1 MPYEILNLPK
11 MDMGTKWDVDKIENQ
26 KGKVVI
32 VTGANSGIGY
42 ETAREMSRKGAEV
55 ILACRD
61 EDRGMNAI
69 QNIIEEIPKA
79 NLVMAHLD
87 LSDLNQIKKFSEQ
100 IHEDYRKIDILINNA
115 GVMMDSLTMTKQGFE
130 FHFGI
135 NHLGHFALTGH
146 ILDLL
151 LGEENS
157 RVVNVASIA
166 EKKAKI
172 FWNDLNCERRKY
184 SMWKNYSQ
192 SKLANLLFTFEFKRR
207 FESIG
212 HPLKIVAAHPGLTA
226 TNLSRNV
233 RNENQI
239 SDLLWRKIA
248 QHQSIGALPTLYAA
262 VGDVES
268 GDYIGPDGIMEF
280 RGHPTKVN
288 SSRSARNAISSSK
301 LWKISEELTGMEF
314 NRER

>member
-1 MPYEILNLPK
+1 ME
-11 MDMGTKWDVDKIENQ
+11 TKWDADRIENQ

-32 VTGANSGIGY
+32 VTGANCGIGY
-42 ETAREMSRKGAEV
+42 ETALEMSRNGAEV

-61 EDRGMNAI
+61 VDRGMGAI

-79 NLVMAHLD
+79 NLVMASLD
-87 LSDLNQIKKFSEQ
+87 LSDLNQIEKFSDQ
-100 IHEDYRKIDILINNA
+100 IHENYRKIDLLINNA

-151 LGEENS
+151 LVEGDS

-172 FWNDLNCERRKY
+172 FWDDVNCERRKY

-207 FESIG
+207 FDSMG
-212 HPLKIVAAHPGLTA
+212 HSLKIVAAHPGLTA

-233 RNENQI
+233 RKENQI
-239 SDLLWRKIA
+239 SDLLWRKMT

-280 RGHPTKVN
+280 RGYPTKVN
-288 SSRSARNAISSSK
+288 SSRSARNVVSSRK
-301 LWKISEELTGMEF
+301 LWEISEDLTGVEF
-314 NRER
+314 NILA

>member
-1 MPYEILNLPK
+1 MSSETLNSSR
-11 MDMGTKWDVDKIENQ
+11 MNMRTKWDVGAIENQ

-42 ETAREMSRKGAEV
+42 ETAREMSRRGAEV

-69 QNIIEEIPKA
+69 KNIIEEIPKA

-87 LSDLNQIKKFSEQ
+87 LSDLNQIKKFSDR

-184 SMWKNYSQ
+184 SMWGNYSQ
-192 SKLANLLFTFEFKRR
+192 SKLANLLFTFEFKRQ

-226 TNLSRNV
+226 TNIMRNMS
-233 RNENQI
+233 ENRI
-239 SDLLWRKIA
+239 SDLLLRKIA
-248 QHQSIGALPTLYAA
+248 QSQSIGALPILYAA
-262 VGDVES
+262 VEDVES
-268 GDYIGPDGIMEF
+268 GDYIGPDGVMEI

-301 LWKISEELTGMEF
+301 LWKISEDLTGIDF

>member
-1 MPYEILNLPK
+1 MN
-11 MDMGTKWDVDKIENQ
+11 MRTKWDVGAIENQ

-42 ETAREMSRKGAEV
+42 ETAREMSRRGAEV

-69 QNIIEEIPKA
+69 KNIIEEIPKA

-87 LSDLNQIKKFSEQ
+87 LSDLNQIKKFSDR

-184 SMWKNYSQ
+184 SMWGNYSQ
-192 SKLANLLFTFEFKRR
+192 SKLANLLFTFEFKRQ

-226 TNLSRNV
+226 TNIMRNMS
-233 RNENQI
+233 ENRI
-239 SDLLWRKIA
+239 SDLLLRKIA
-248 QHQSIGALPTLYAA
+248 QSQSIGALPILYAA
-262 VGDVES
+262 VEDVES
-268 GDYIGPDGIMEF
+268 GDYIGPDGVMEI

-301 LWKISEELTGMEF
+301 LWKISEDLTGIDF